1 MKLNLFV
8 FNKQSEIAWSP
19 SSRRPP
25 KEYSSIEYRGNK
37 AVQRQSKVKPKPNR
51 VPNLL
56 EQHASDQKVKFAIE
70 DT

>member
-19 SSRRPP
+19 SSSGGHRRSTRL
-25 KEYSSIEYRGNK
+25 SSIEEIK
-37 AVQRQSKVKPKPNR
+37 LFSVKVKPKPNR